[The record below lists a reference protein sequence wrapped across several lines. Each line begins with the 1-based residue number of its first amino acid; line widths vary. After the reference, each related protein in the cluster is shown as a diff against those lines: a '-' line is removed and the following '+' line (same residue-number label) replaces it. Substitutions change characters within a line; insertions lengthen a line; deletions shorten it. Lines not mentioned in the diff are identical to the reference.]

1 MFSTKS
7 VFGAILAL
15 AFSAQVSA
23 HAGATPAL
31 GVAGQITR
39 GDVERPS
46 TANPCG
52 EVNIAQNLNTAT
64 PIVAAADGTFTAAVQ
79 NFNGGRDGSRQFT
92 VAIDAAAAGT
102 NFVPA
107 TVTKNGD
114 PAPAAVGTEQLVGQ
128 LPAGTTCTGGQA
140 GNLCLA
146 QFKSSAGFGNC
157 AVIQQGAAA
166 AAGNAAATAGNAAA
180 GNAVAGAIGAG
191 AAGGA
196 AAAAA
201 ASAAGTGRGR
211 RPQGGRG
218 RGRNAAAA
226 AGTRAPRALLHA
238 LRTAEEKL

>member
-1 MFSTKS
+1 MFSTKA

-15 AFSAQVSA
+15 AFSVQVSA
-23 HAGATPAL
+23 HAGATPAP
-31 GVAGQITR
+31 GVAGQFTR

-64 PIVAAADGTFTAAVQ
+64 PIVAAADGTFTATVQ

-114 PAPAAVGTEQLVGQ
+114 AAPAAVGTEQLVGQ

-166 AAGNAAATAGNAAA
+166 TGNAAA
-180 GNAVAGAIGAG
+180 GNTVAGAIGAG
-191 AAGGA
+191 AA
-196 AAAAA
+196 A
-201 ASAAGTGRGR
+201 ASATGTGRGR
-211 RPQGGRG
+211 RPQGGPG
-218 RGRNAAAA
+218 RGRNAAATA

-238 LRTAEEKL
+238 LRTVEEKL

>member
-7 VFGAILAL
+7 LFGAVLAL
-15 AFSAQVSA
+15 AFSVQVSA

-31 GVAGQITR
+31 GVAGQFTR

-52 EVNIAQNLNTAT
+52 EVNIAQTLNAAT
-64 PIVAAADGTFTAAVQ
+64 PIVAAADGTFTATVQ

-92 VAIDAAAAGT
+92 VAVDAAAAGT

-107 TVTKNGD
+107 TVSKNGD

-157 AVIQQGAAA
+157 VVIQQGAAA
-166 AAGNAAATAGNAAA
+166 TGNAAAAGNAAT

-238 LRTAEEKL
+238 LRTADDRM